1 MDFEQYMST
10 RNFGLIINFLS
21 LNLLNSNL
29 DKQGTMKMSL
39 RDGFKKRKK
48 KLMEFSIKGPDPASQ
63 LFLDVL
69 SKLLCV
75 VYAFT

>member
-63 LFLDVL
+63 HPYTQFFYKH
-69 SKLLCV
+69 SFYKHH
-75 VYAFT
+75 